1 MHVRILAAHALLTLL
16 VGAAAAALCWA
27 VAGPEAAATVPW
39 AAGVSLAGILLGRL
53 AGRLVPQRT
62 PEAAAQ
68 AALAGMG
75 ARMLATLALAW
86 VVAEA
91 GVTPLAAFGLVLGA
105 LYLAALVLEVAHAAA
120 EVRGRA
126 GSLPSPPGS
135 SSRDGAG
142 A

>member
-1 MHVRILAAHALLTLL
+1 MLAAHALLTLL

-39 AAGVSLAGILLGRL
+39 AAAVAFSGTLLGRL

-75 ARMLATLALAW
+75 VRMIATLVLAW
-86 VVAEA
+86 LAAQA

-105 LYLAALVLEVAHAAA
+105 LYLSALVLEVAQAAA
-120 EVRGRA
+120 EVRGRMRD
-126 GSLPSPPGS
+126 LPSPPGP
-135 SSRDGAG
+135 SSRGGAG

>member
-1 MHVRILAAHALLTLL
+1 MRILAAHALLTLL
-16 VGAAAAALCWA
+16 VSLAAAALCWA

-39 AAGVSLAGILLGRL
+39 AAGVTLAGTVLGRL

-75 ARMLATLALAW
+75 VRMIATLVLAW
-86 VVAEA
+86 LASQA

-105 LYLAALVLEVAHAAA
+105 LYLSALVLEVAHAAA
-120 EVRGRA
+120 EVRGRV
-126 GSLPSPPGS
+126 SRLPSPPGP

>member
-1 MHVRILAAHALLTLL
+1 MLAAHALLTLL

-39 AAGVSLAGILLGRL
+39 AAAVAFSGTLLGRL

-62 PEAAAQ
+62 PESAAQ

-75 ARMLATLALAW
+75 VRMIATLVLAW
-86 VVAEA
+86 LAAQA

-105 LYLAALVLEVAHAAA
+105 LYLSALVLEVAHAAA
-120 EVRGRA
+120 EVRGRSA
-126 GSLPSPPGS
+126 QLPSPPGP

>member
-1 MHVRILAAHALLTLL
+1 MRILAAHALLTLL

-27 VAGPEAAATVPW
+27 VAGPQAAATVPW
-39 AAGVSLAGILLGRL
+39 AAAVAFAGTLLGRL
-53 AGRLVPQRT
+53 AGGLVPQRT
-62 PEAAAQ
+62 PESAAQ

-75 ARMLATLALAW
+75 VRMLATLALAW
-86 VVAEA
+86 VAAEA
-91 GVTPLAAFGLVLGA
+91 GVAPLAAFGLVLGA
-105 LYLAALVLEVAHAAA
+105 LYLSALVLEVAHAAA

-126 GSLPSPPGS
+126 GGLPSPPVP